1 MATRPVLP
9 LIVCGFPRSGTLTCA
24 QALGLSPEVELQG
37 EMGAP
42 DQTIAYLETLKSWH
56 GSHGARGEAWFD
68 KSYDVMFD
76 VIAGAAPGRRIVRPD
91 ALYRGHKTPRHERYF
106 KRYEALFDRPD
117 QRARYVYC
125 LREPWAVW
133 RSLKIMSWNSF
144 RDVGAFTRAWVKS
157 VETYEAMAAAA
168 PGRVLLFRLDDFAV
182 APDPD
187 AFVRET
193 LLAPLGLNPA
203 RLMRA
208 VTELGNNNAATVK
221 AGRAPEP
228 LFQDEID
235 RIARAPGVRRAL
247 ADFLPT
253 SVPPNGV
260 RRGVLSRLQD
270 LRSPP

>member
-42 DQTIAYLETLKSWH
+42 DQTIAYLETLKAWH

-91 ALYRGHKTPRHERYF
+91 AVYRGHKTPRHERYF
-106 KRYEALFDRPD
+106 ERYEALFDRPD

-168 PGRVLLFRLDDFAV
+168 PGRVLLFRLDEFAA

-193 LLAPLGLNPA
+193 LLELLGLDA
-203 RLMRA
+203 GRLTRPVA
-208 VTELGNNNAATVK
+208 QLGNNNAATVK
-221 AGRAPEP
+221 AGRAPEA

-235 RIARAPGVRRAL
+235 RIGSDQDVRRILRAW
-247 ADFLPT
+247 LPMAA
-253 SVPPNGV
+253 PPNGA
-260 RRGVLSRLQD
+260 RRGVMSRLRD
-270 LRSPP
+270 RL